1 MMLNFTNPEVE
12 MTLVTIHDRLAN
24 TAILF
29 VIILALWSFWR
40 FFRKQRLDANFRGA
54 LIVAEILML
63 AQAALGLAV
72 AMTGNFAK
80 LERPPMHILYGA
92 VSVLVIP
99 ALYLYVK
106 ADERYQGMLVYGISL
121 IFLAFIVWRLM
132 VTGA

>member
-1 MMLNFTNPEVE
+1 MMNFTNLEVA

-29 VIILALWSFWR
+29 VVILALWSFWR
-40 FFRKQRLDANFRGA
+40 FFRKQKMDANFRGA

-72 AMTGNFAK
+72 ALTGNFAN
-80 LERPPMHILYGA
+80 LDRPPMHILYGA

-106 ADERYQGMLVYGISL
+106 ADERFQGMLVYGISL

-132 VTGA
+132 VTGG